1 MSLTSILKKI
11 SLAQFIVISGI
22 SLRIIQIF
30 KETYYLNVFEKSEDL
45 SLFISLKANMDF
57 FLIFSSSVFF
67 YESCYKDRKINF
79 PVFPII
85 FSIIVSLFIIDYNF
99 IIGNNY
105 PIFFLVFFGSLISV
119 FTNFVVVL
127 AKESGGIKI
136 NFFANGFEN
145 YFLLLVILT
154 FIVFNIDDDFVV
166 YTLIL
171 ILSQFVISSIV
182 FIRLRKSNFLI
193 VPNFKILDSI
203 KSLTSIFGSTT
214 ILISVILTRTLF
226 ETNTDIIVLN
236 YSLIIANAPLLLIE
250 RFFEYSKFKYNFS
263 IKPIYILCFFISIG
277 FLSLLNILIVPNLVI
292 NINENLNIFISV
304 ALNSFKYF
312 LLLLPLFLYFIF
324 FKKSIDFNRNAII
337 IMFISYALAYFFP
350 TQIRSEAFLTG
361 LSLFSI
367 FFFLKSY
374 IYEYHEQRNI

>member
-1 MSLTSILKKI
+1 M
-11 SLAQFIVISGI
+11 
-22 SLRIIQIF
+22 
-30 KETYYLNVFEKSEDL
+30 
-45 SLFISLKANMDF
+45 
-57 FLIFSSSVFF
+57 
-67 YESCYKDRKINF
+67 
-79 PVFPII
+79 
-85 FSIIVSLFIIDYNF
+85 
-99 IIGNNY
+99 
-105 PIFFLVFFGSLISV
+105 

-154 FIVFNIDDDFVV
+154 FIVFSIQDDFVV

-203 KSLTSIFGSTT
+203 KSLTSIFGSTI

-250 RFFEYSKFKYNFS
+250 RFFEYSKFKYSFS

-277 FLSLLNILIVPNLVI
+277 FLSLLNMLIVPNLVV
-292 NINENLNIFISV
+292 NFNENLNIFISV

-324 FKKSIDFNRNAII
+324 FKKSKGFNRSALI

-350 TQIRSEAFLTG
+350 TQIRSEAFLTA

-374 IYEYHEQRNI
+374 IYEYHKQRNI